1 MNGISGR
8 EIEARSRDR
17 SVKAPAP
24 REMWKP
30 VDSSLKEPK
39 PAEPVRTLEVG
50 IVVPAYNEE
59 AVIERTADFLDRTV
73 ERLIQARK
81 IAAES
86 RIWFVDD
93 GSTDRTWETIETL
106 ARQNPRIR
114 GIKLSRNRGHQNALL
129 AGLLTVSGDAIVTL
143 DADLQDDVSTIERM
157 VDEHLR
163 GVDIVYGVRRRRD
176 TDGVFK
182 RNTALGFYR
191 LLRWMGVETIENH
204 ADYRLM
210 SRRAIEGLREFREVN
225 LFLRGIVPLIGL
237 KSSCVYYD
245 RAERF
250 AGDSKYPLRKMLAL
264 AWNAVTSFSAVPLHM
279 ITVLGGL
286 VFVASMM
293 LSLWVLWVRLFTD
306 GALPG
311 WASIVLPISLIGGL
325 QILSLGVIGE
335 YLAKLYAEAKQRP
348 RYLIEKVI

>member
-1 MNGISGR
+1 MNGIIGR
-8 EIEARSRDR
+8 ELEARSRDR
-17 SVKAPAP
+17 SAEGPVQH
-24 REMWKP
+24 EVWKP
-30 VDSSLKEPK
+30 TPALLEEPK
-39 PAEPVRTLEVG
+39 RTDPVRTLEVG

-59 AVIERTADFLDRTV
+59 VVIARTADVLSRTIDRLV
-73 ERLIQARK
+73 QLRK
-81 IAAES
+81 VSTES
-86 RIWFVDD
+86 RVWFVDD
-93 GSTDRTWETIETL
+93 GSTDGTWEVIETL
-106 ARQNPRIR
+106 ARQNTRIR

-129 AGLLTVSGDAIVTL
+129 AGLLTVGGDAIVSL
-143 DADLQDDVSTIERM
+143 DADLQDDVSTVESMI
-157 VDEHLR
+157 DEHLR
-163 GVDIVYGVRRRRD
+163 GAEIVYGVRRRRD

-182 RNTALGFYR
+182 RNTALAFYR
-191 LLRWMGVETIENH
+191 LLHWMGVETIENH

-225 LFLRGIVPLIGL
+225 LFLRGIVRLVGL

-245 RAERF
+245 RRERF
-250 AGDSKYPLRKMLAL
+250 AGDSKYPLGKMLAL
-264 AWNAVTSFSAVPLHM
+264 AWNAVTSFSVVPLRM

-286 VFVASMM
+286 VFIASTI

-306 GALPG
+306 DALPG

-348 RYLIEKVI
+348 RYLIEKLI